1 MHLERLQ
8 SGVGCFFGFLSVIR
22 SFYFSRT
29 NLYRATEGV
38 KTLWRQKWASPDK
51 KDFIVLWMLEGQKPS
66 DVNYSDVMSI
76 ERMLKLKNRKKWRG
90 HVSPSPPPWRSLC
103 PELLHQLLS
112 DGTCIVCE
120 VPKDNTVEPC
130 RGYHS
135 EPLLQASNQSFC
147 MGMPHF
153 LKTCSSAM
161 PDSAAARKYPATM

>member
-1 MHLERLQ
+1 M
-8 SGVGCFFGFLSVIR
+8 FFGFLSVIR

-90 HVSPSPPPWRSLC
+90 HISPPRGGACAPSSSISYCRMELALC
-103 PELLHQLLS
+103 VKFRKITRWNRAGGIIPNLS
-112 DGTCIVCE
+112 CKHPINLFAWEC
-120 VPKDNTVEPC
+120 
-130 RGYHS
+130 HIS
-135 EPLLQASNQSFC
+135 
-147 MGMPHF
+147 
-153 LKTCSSAM
+153 
-161 PDSAAARKYPATM
+161 